1 MQENLQFLQ
10 KVVDL
15 FISFP
20 FHRRQD
26 NVFGSTKLLSF
37 FGSKVFSNFGVFLST
52 ECSLRKCNLVIA
64 GPNNKTTR

>member
-1 MQENLQFLQ
+1 MQENLHFLQ

-20 FHRRQD
+20 FHRGQD

-37 FGSKVFSNFGVFLST
+37 FGSKLTSSFGRS
-52 ECSLRKCNLVIA
+52 
-64 GPNNKTTR
+64 